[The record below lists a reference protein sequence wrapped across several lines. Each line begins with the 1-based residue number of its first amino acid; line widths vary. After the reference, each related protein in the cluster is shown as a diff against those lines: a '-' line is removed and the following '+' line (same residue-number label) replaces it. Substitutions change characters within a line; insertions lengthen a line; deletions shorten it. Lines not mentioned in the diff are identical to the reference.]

1 MSKCA
6 IYISTGQSESQTLTW
21 EYATKSISLA
31 VATLKHPVS
40 KLEQKTPPTI
50 INSFT
55 QYTEGSKNGNVNLEL
70 VTAMRNE
77 IYFR

>member
-6 IYISTGQSESQTLTW
+6 IYISMGQSESQTLTW
-21 EYATKSISLA
+21 EYAAKSISLA
-31 VATLKHPVS
+31 VAALKHPVS
-40 KLEQKTPPTI
+40 KLVQKKKI

-55 QYTEGSKNGNVNLEL
+55 QYIEGSKNRNIILEFE
-70 VTAMRNE
+70 TAMRNE